1 LVTTVAHDRFYAL
14 ASAAVRTH
22 RAGLRDPSLGP
33 SSSGAAVGIPWL
45 ARVEGLASAGGLL
58 CADYDRHVGY
68 STTIR
73 ERRVSMGLD
82 LDAAEAEALW
92 RILSGLTHGD
102 MWASHSMIDQEEI
115 VPSPDGDSSP

>member
-1 LVTTVAHDRFYAL
+1 LGTTVAHDRFYAL

-22 RAGLRDPSLGP
+22 RTGLRDPSLGP

-73 ERRVSMGLD
+73 ERTVLMGLD
-82 LDAAEAEALW
+82 PDAAEALW

-102 MWASHSMIDQEEI
+102 MWASHSMMDQEEI